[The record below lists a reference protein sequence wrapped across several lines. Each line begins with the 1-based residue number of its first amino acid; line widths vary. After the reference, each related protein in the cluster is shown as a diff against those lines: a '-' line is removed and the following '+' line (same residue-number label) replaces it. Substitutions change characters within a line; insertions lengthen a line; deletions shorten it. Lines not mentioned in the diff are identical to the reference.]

1 MICVFVI
8 LGKIM
13 NEQQQDLLKKHHN
26 ELHELI
32 NSMMLDESVSFTDPV
47 LRELILIRKSYEL
60 IISSFE

>member
-1 MICVFVI
+1 
-8 LGKIM
+8 M
-13 NEQQQDLLKKHHN
+13 NEQQQDLIKKHVK
-26 ELHELI
+26 ELFELI